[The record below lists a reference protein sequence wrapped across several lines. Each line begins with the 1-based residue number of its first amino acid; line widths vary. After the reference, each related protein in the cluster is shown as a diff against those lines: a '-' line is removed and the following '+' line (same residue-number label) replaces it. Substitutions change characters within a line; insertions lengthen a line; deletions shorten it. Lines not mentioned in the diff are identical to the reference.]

1 MTESWTLADGS
12 AALTG
17 DEAVELLRRRIAAG
31 GLETWLTSRAGRS
44 LAVVSNAE
52 RAMVL
57 LLDAEGEPEGHAVDP
72 VARGTS
78 GGFVLA
84 NGQCDVYPDRDT
96 VPLAEAFRTVRR
108 LIATGEPPTGAGWA
122 VDR

>member
-1 MTESWTLADGS
+1 MTESWSLAGGS
-12 AALTG
+12 TVLTG
-17 DEAVELLRRRIAAG
+17 DEAVDVLRRRIAAG
-31 GLETWLTSRAGRS
+31 GLETWLTSREGLS

-52 RAMVL
+52 RAMVM
-57 LLDAEGEPEGHAVDP
+57 LLDAQGDPEGHAVDP
-72 VARGTS
+72 LARGTS

-84 NGQCDVYPDRDT
+84 NGQCDTYPNRDT

-108 LIATGEPPTGAGWA
+108 LIATGEPPTGAGWV